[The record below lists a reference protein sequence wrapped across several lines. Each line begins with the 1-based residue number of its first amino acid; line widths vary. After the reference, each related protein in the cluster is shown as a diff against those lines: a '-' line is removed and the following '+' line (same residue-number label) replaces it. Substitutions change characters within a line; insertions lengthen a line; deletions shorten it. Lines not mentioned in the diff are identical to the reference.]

1 MVWSRLSGINVIG
14 IGKEVYM
21 GEIITIDPITR
32 ISGFLEIQAEVE
44 NNVIVNVN
52 SIGLLYRGFEQMLKN
67 RPPMDAIY
75 FTQRICGIC
84 SSAHATASALALE
97 NAMNLNISLNDNY
110 IRDIIHGMEFVQNH
124 IRHFYQLTIPG
135 FARIKG
141 LKIADDQGYSDF
153 RLPEEINSQI
163 ELHYA
168 QSIEVS
174 RMAHEAL
181 TVLGGKA
188 PHNHGI
194 FLGGVTA
201 ILDSYNLA
209 KVKAIINRIL
219 SFVSN
224 VMLED
229 MGIIAN
235 YYPDYFQKGISYP
248 NFMSY
253 GIYNK
258 YADREITF
266 VNGGVMIDGV
276 SYPLKPQDITEQVKY
291 SWYQN
296 DLNSTSVDLTKE
308 EAYSFIKA
316 PRYNGNP
323 MEVGP
328 LARLI
333 ISGDYT
339 AGHSCMDRYIAR
351 VMETDI
357 LLRLMKKIADRVE
370 ILPNNQ
376 QPYVMPEEAYGI
388 GLTDTTRG
396 ALGHWMQI
404 KNQVI
409 KHYNIIT
416 PSVWNLSPRD
426 ALGVPG
432 VVENALIGTE
442 LNNIKEPVEIGRIV
456 RSYDPCVSCATHLV
470 GNTGGNKVIEVI
482 V

>member
-1 MVWSRLSGINVIG
+1 
-14 IGKEVYM
+14 M

-32 ISGFLEIQAEVE
+32 ISGFMEIQAEVE

-52 SIGLLYRGFEQMLKN
+52 SVGLLYRGFEQMLKG
-67 RPPMDAIY
+67 RSPMDAIY

-97 NAMNLNISLNDNY
+97 NAMKLNISLNDSY
-110 IRDIIHGMEFVQNH
+110 LRDIIHGMEFVQNH
-124 IRHFYQLTIPG
+124 IRHFYQLAIPS
-135 FARIKG
+135 FARIKS
-141 LKIADDQGYSDF
+141 LKLVDDQGYSDF

-163 ELHYA
+163 EMHYA
-168 QSIEVS
+168 QSIELS
-174 RMAHEAL
+174 RLAHEAL
-181 TVLGGKA
+181 AVLGGKA

-194 FLGGVTA
+194 FLGGVTT
-201 ILDSYNLA
+201 IIDSYNLS
-209 KVKAIINRIL
+209 KIKTIIDRIL

-229 MGIIAN
+229 MGIIAD
-235 YYPDYFQKGISYP
+235 YYSDYFHKGISYP

-258 YADREITF
+258 YEDQEITF
-266 VNGGVMIDGV
+266 VNAGVMIEGV
-276 SYPLKPQDITEQVKY
+276 LYPFDQQNITEQIKY
-291 SWYQN
+291 AWYQRN
-296 DLNSTSVDLTKE
+296 QDYDSVDLTKE
-308 EAYSFIKA
+308 DAYSFIKA
-316 PRYNGNP
+316 PRYNSNP

-339 AGHSCMDRYIAR
+339 TGHSCMDRYIAR
-351 VMETDI
+351 VIETDI
-357 LLRLMKKIADRVE
+357 LLKIMKKIADRIE
-370 ILPNNQ
+370 LLPNNQ
-376 QPYVMPEEAYGI
+376 QPYVMPDEAYGI

-396 ALGHWMQI
+396 ALGHWLQI

-409 KHYNIIT
+409 EHYNIIT

-426 ALGVPG
+426 AFGVLG

-442 LNNIKEPVEIGRIV
+442 INNIKEPVEIGRIV
-456 RSYDPCVSCATHLV
+456 RSYDPCVSCATHLI
-470 GNTGGNKVIEVI
+470 GDTGGKIIEVI